1 MVAGEVDPRLWH
13 QSRQTSN
20 EIHRFEGHL
29 GRAMPKAF
37 ASLMGQAFPVRYLQ
51 GVNHLARGAQ

>member
-13 QSRQTSN
+13 QSRQTGN

-29 GRAMPKAF
+29 GRSIYNVIAKF
-37 ASLMGQAFPVRYLQ
+37 ADRTFKSKYPMLYSKQSEE
-51 GVNHLARGAQ
+51 N